1 MGSKAMMTVKV
12 DSMNDLNRENI
23 KKVKRAKHPMSRR
36 TKFTI
41 IAVIN
46 IIWYTL
52 VVLLLSF
59 LDKHVPSELT
69 VAWFSAWTVEL
80 ALLFGIK
87 VKSINA
93 EAKLNSLGIFDEADT
108 VESFGPENDEDET
121 ECDDTVPT
129 EDDVPYDGP
138 IDGPGVG

>member
-12 DSMNDLNRENI
+12 ESMNNLNRGSNTTRV
-23 KKVKRAKHPMSRR
+23 KVKRAKHPMSRR

-93 EAKLNSLGIFDEADT
+93 EAKLNALGIFDEADT
-108 VESFGPENDEDET
+108 VESFGSENHET
-121 ECDDTVPT
+121 ECDDTILT
-129 EDDVPYDGP
+129 EDDVTS
-138 IDGPGVG
+138 DGPGVG